1 MFTKLSVIAFVVV
14 GLVGCS
20 STKKS
25 DITVKIHDSLAKA
38 GLNNVTVAEDPEQGV
53 LSLGG
58 KVKREGQKGQAEEIA
73 KAWVPKEVIANQIQ
87 VVTAGGD
94 SASPATLS
102 SEIDRTI
109 QNNLD
114 TALGQAN
121 LAEVHHSTSEGVVT
135 LLGDLN
141 SPSQRADAE
150 RIAASVPN
158 VQRVV
163 NEINVT
169 GQGSDVSSSADRS
182 K

>member
-1 MFTKLSVIAFVVV
+1 MFTKLSVIALMIV

-25 DITVKIHDSLAKA
+25 DITGKIRDSLAKA
-38 GLNNVTVAEDPEQGV
+38 GLNNVSVTEDPEQGV

-58 KVKREGQKGQAEEIA
+58 TVKREGQKGQAEEIA

-87 VVTAGGD
+87 VVTVGGD
-94 SASPATLS
+94 SASAASLS

-109 QNNLD
+109 QTNLD
-114 TALGQAN
+114 AALTQAN

-141 SPSQRADAE
+141 SSTQRADAE

-163 NEINVT
+163 NEINVAE
-169 GQGSDVSSSADRS
+169 GGDASSSADRS